1 MAKQAGIDV
10 VIVRIIFIALVFAGG
25 IGIAM
30 YALLWAL
37 VPAEGEEGRAL
48 AIPRLQGRGGLQVA
62 LGAGLLLLS
71 LLLTLRALGVWV
83 SDLIVWPVVLVAVGG
98 ALLWREAGARSLAE
112 DDELP
117 AADDEEPVVAA
128 SRMGIGVALVVA
140 AGVAFLSGA
149 GALSAGRGAAVGGV
163 AGAGRA

>member
-83 SDLIVWPVVLVAVGG
+83 SDLVVWPVVLVAVGG
-98 ALLWREAGARSLAE
+98 ALLWREAGARGSA
-112 DDELP
+112 P
-117 AADDEEPVVAA
+117 AAGDETPAPEEA
-128 SRMGIGVALVVA
+128 
-140 AGVAFLSGA
+140 
-149 GALSAGRGAAVGGV
+149 
-163 AGAGRA
+163 